1 MNELTL
7 PLRNLAGQPIRTFLT
22 TLGIAV
28 AVAGFVALTGLTQGV
43 QQNFAGGIGDQG
55 GDLMVSERNSFS
67 IIASSIPE
75 TAGTALKAVPGV
87 ADVSGTLVNITTADD
102 NANIVISGWPDGS
115 FLWRS
120 VKLAEGRL
128 PQASDE
134 WPVVLGSS
142 IADGLKK
149 KVGDTVS
156 LQFQDF
162 TVVGIADFDSVLNQN
177 IALVPLPKLQSLL
190 GREGTVTLFQV
201 RLDRPLDPDRIA
213 AAKAGL
219 QKAAPDNQ
227 VSDSEEFG
235 NSIRFFS
242 LIRAIASTV
251 SLVVMAMAALAIAN
265 TLLMAVTERTFEIG
279 ILASLG
285 WRPVRILRLIL
296 TEGLIM
302 SVIGGIIGL
311 GLGIVAMNLV
321 SKAGVAAGL
330 MEPYLTKSIIIQSL
344 VAALLAGPI
353 GALYPA
359 WRATRLVPAEALRR
373 T

>member
-28 AVAGFVALTGLTQGV
+28 AIAGYVALTGLTQGV

-67 IIASSIPE
+67 IISSSVPE
-75 TAGTALKAVPGV
+75 ELGPSLKAVPGV
-87 ADVSGTLVNITTADD
+87 ADVSGTLINIASADN
-102 NANIVISGWPDGS
+102 NADIVISGWPDGS
-115 FLWRS
+115 FLWQG
-120 VKLAEGRL
+120 VKLASGRL
-128 PQASDE
+128 PQPSDE
-134 WPVVLGSS
+134 WPVVLGST
-142 IADGLKK
+142 IANGLQK
-149 KVGDTVS
+149 KVGDTVE

-177 IALVPLPKLQSLL
+177 IALVPLKKLQGLL
-190 GREGTVTLFQV
+190 GREDSVTLFQV
-201 RLDRPLDPDRIA
+201 RLDRPLDPQKVA
-213 AAKAGL
+213 VAKEDL
-219 QKAAPDNQ
+219 QKAAPGNQ

-242 LIRAIASTV
+242 LIRATASTV

-296 TEGLIM
+296 VEGLIM
-302 SVIGGIIGL
+302 SVVGGIIGL
-311 GLGIVAMNLV
+311 GLGILAMDVV

-330 MEPYLTKSIIIQSL
+330 MEPYLTSGIIVEAIL
-344 VAALLAGPI
+344 AALLAGPI

>member
-28 AVAGFVALTGLTQGV
+28 AVAGYVALVGLTTGV
-43 QQNFAGGIGDQG
+43 QENFAGGIGDQG
-55 GDLMVSERNSFS
+55 GDLMVSERNAFS
-67 IIASSIPE
+67 IIASSVPE
-75 TAGTALKAVPGV
+75 SLEPALKAVPGV

-102 NANIVISGWPDGS
+102 NANIVISGWPEGS
-115 FLWRS
+115 FLWKG
-120 VKLAEGRL
+120 VKLAAGRL
-128 PQASDE
+128 PQPGDE
-134 WPVVLGSS
+134 WTVVLGST
-142 IADGLKK
+142 IANGMQK
-149 KVGDTVS
+149 KVGDTIE
-156 LQFQDF
+156 LQFQDYK
-162 TVVGIADFDSVLNQN
+162 VVGIADFDSVLNQN
-177 IALVPLPKLQSLL
+177 IALVPLKPLQSLL
-190 GREGTVTLFQV
+190 GREGTVTLYQV
-201 RLDRPLDPDRIA
+201 ALERPLDPEKISS
-213 AAKAGL
+213 AKAAL
-219 QKAAPDNQ
+219 QKVAPDNQ

-235 NSIRFFS
+235 NSIRFFT

-251 SLVVMAMAALAIAN
+251 SIVVMAMAALAIAN

-285 WRPVRILRLIL
+285 WRPGRILRLIL

-302 SVIGGIIGL
+302 SVVGGIIGL
-311 GLGIVAMNLV
+311 GLGILAMNLV
-321 SKAGVAAGL
+321 SRAGVAAGL
-330 MEPYLTKSIIIQSL
+330 MEPYLTKGIVIQAL
-344 VAALLAGPI
+344 IAALLAGPI